1 MIIAGLTQQGHA
13 TRHGTEVEAVA
24 WMEDKIGE
32 ISEYHRDGCL
42 EYDNKAILLER
53 HQSITVLIVI

>member
-1 MIIAGLTQQGHA
+1 MIGPALLTQQGHA

-42 EYDNKAILLER
+42 EHDNG
-53 HQSITVLIVI
+53 SVLSLSSF

>member
-1 MIIAGLTQQGHA
+1 MIGPALLTQRGHA
-13 TRHGTEVEAVA
+13 TKRGTEVEAVA

-42 EYDNKAILLER
+42 EYDNNAILLER
-53 HQSITVLIVI
+53 YQSITEMVV